1 MIKVGVISD
10 THIPRRA
17 KALPDFV
24 FESFEGVDLILH
36 AGDLLSED
44 VITDL
49 ETIAPVYA
57 VAGNNDSFEI
67 YHKYGERRIVEVGG
81 KRIGLTHGYGR
92 DKTHLNAYAEFMEDY
107 VDCIVFGHSHAPYNE
122 ALNGVLLFN
131 PGSPTDRRFEP
142 MFSLGMLY
150 IDDTIKGEILYFD
163 PPK

>member
-24 FESFEGVDLILH
+24 FESFQGVDLILH

-67 YHKYGERRIVEVGG
+67 YQKYGEKRIVEIGG
-81 KRIGLTHGYGR
+81 KKIGLTHGYGR
-92 DKTHLNAYAEFMEDY
+92 DKTHLNAYAEFMKDN

-122 ALNGVLLFN
+122 ELDGILLFN
-131 PGSPTDRRFEP
+131 PGSPTDRRFQP
-142 MFSLGMLY
+142 TFSLGILY
-150 IDDTIKGEILYFD
+150 IGDSIKGEILYFD

>member
-1 MIKVGVISD
+1 MIRIGVISD

-24 FESFEGVDLILH
+24 FESFSDVDYILH
-36 AGDLLSED
+36 AGDLLSEN

-49 ETIAPVYA
+49 ETLAPVYA

-67 YHKYGERRIVEVGG
+67 YEKFGDKRIIEIGN

-92 DKTHLNAYAEFMEDY
+92 YKTHLNAYEEFSQDA
-107 VDCIVFGHSHAPYNE
+107 VDCIVFGHSHVPYNKIM
-122 ALNGVLLFN
+122 NGILLFN

-142 MFSLGMLY
+142 KFSLGMLY
-150 IDDTIKGEILYFD
+150 IDEKIKGELLYFA
-163 PPK
+163 